1 MQILNSEWLIKMLEK
16 SGVTPETRLLSL
28 FDILDDWAEAPQL
41 NILVKQEIYDRT
53 IPHLLLG
60 YLTIQAQQ
68 VGSAMPETL
77 AEQFIFLASSA
88 LKERVDNTKS
98 ESLQQAKRVAKA
110 LIDAQC
116 ERPNFRV
123 SKSKIYNTLF
133 IVLGIITIST
143 LIFKNQGNYLFLD
156 RIAKYDVPTLLSNEA
171 SLAEN
176 NKNNA
181 IVEDPKST
189 ADMYASIE
197 TMRGGD
203 CQFIEALQIPDA
215 DKKIYLENVVGGEV
229 PSNAHDQMIAQHY
242 MQKIRCNY
250 TPMLMKNS
258 TN

>member
-1 MQILNSEWLIKMLEK
+1 
-16 SGVTPETRLLSL
+16 
-28 FDILDDWAEAPQL
+28 
-41 NILVKQEIYDRT
+41 
-53 IPHLLLG
+53 
-60 YLTIQAQQ
+60 
-68 VGSAMPETL
+68 MPETL